1 MWFEM
6 AEKYYAI
13 FTADKLNRNKMQEIK
28 KRCDHVNRVNFS
40 VNVNKELSHLNRCV
54 MGVEGSDWFQLF
66 KERFKELDYYKQPN
80 VPKLRKDAVVGIE
93 ALATMSHNM
102 GDKIDI
108 DAWVD
113 ATNKWMQEHF
123 GKENIVHG
131 VLHLDEKTL
140 HIHYFITPVKD
151 GRFMAYEIMGNR
163 NDYRERQTEYAKAME
178 PLGLKRG
185 LKRGYRAEH
194 YEMTQMYATRE
205 NIVDLPDVFEQE
217 TAEEYRTRMNGDYRG
232 LQARNKYLEF
242 EIENYQITQDYATDL
257 EKKYEN
263 LEKEHEKLSEKNNIL
278 EHNFKYR
285 RIGNYL
291 VEDLIYAVEEYPDK
305 DVAANY
311 LAGIA
316 PLNDWGKQFNDRI
329 VREGERKDFDEL
341 TVVHSQP

>member
-1 MWFEM
+1 M
-6 AEKYYAI
+6 AEKNYAI
-13 FTADKLNRNKMQEIK
+13 FTAEKLNRNKMQEIK
-28 KRCDHVNRVNFS
+28 KRCDHVNRVDFAE
-40 VNVNKELSHLNRCV
+40 NVNKELSHLNRCV

-66 KERFKELDYYKQPN
+66 KERCKELDYYKQPN
-80 VPKLRKDAVVGIE
+80 VAKLRKDAVVGIV

-123 GKENIVHG
+123 GKENVVHG

-178 PLGLKRG
+178 PLGLTRG

-205 NIVDLPDVFEQE
+205 NIMDLPNVFEQE
-217 TAEEYRTRMNGDYRG
+217 TAEEYRKRTNGDYRG

-257 EKKYEN
+257 ERKYEN
-263 LEKEHEKLSEKNNIL
+263 LEKEHEKLSKKNNKL
-278 EHNFKYR
+278 EHNFIYR
-285 RIGNYL
+285 RLGDYL
-291 VEDLIYAVEEYPDK
+291 VEDLIYAAESYPDK
-305 DVAANY
+305 DVVVDY
-311 LAGIA
+311 L
-316 PLNDWGKQFNDRI
+316 
-329 VREGERKDFDEL
+329 
-341 TVVHSQP
+341 